1 MKRSFTLIEVLV
13 SIGLLSV
20 VIAVIFQIKQNNL
33 FYLHKFNN
41 SVKVDQYI
49 ALATIKK
56 FKNDN
61 LKNRKIYLDEIV
73 DFKDDDIRRDLKNIK
88 ISLKEEELDDIDFS
102 TDQYN
107 LKIKII
113 EQIYKYNSKNE
124 KKFYQFRLQ

>member
-20 VIAVIFQIKQNNL
+20 IIAVIFQIKQNNL

>member
-20 VIAVIFQIKQNNL
+20 IIAVVFQIKQNNL